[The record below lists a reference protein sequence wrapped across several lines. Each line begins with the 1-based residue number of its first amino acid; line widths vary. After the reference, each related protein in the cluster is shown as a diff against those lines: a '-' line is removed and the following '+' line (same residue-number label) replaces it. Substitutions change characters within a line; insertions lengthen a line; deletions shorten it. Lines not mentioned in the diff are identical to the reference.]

1 MRILVLSKEAWR
13 DEQNGGNVLSNLFAG
28 MDADF
33 AQIYCNE
40 REPNNSVCRRYYQIT
55 DREML
60 NSIIK
65 RGKAGK
71 EINYK
76 EAPHEKAVGA
86 ESFSSYR
93 KWFGNLLL
101 ILREI
106 VWWLGKWNEDAISKF
121 IRDFNPDLIFA
132 PCYGNHYMHN
142 LTILAQKIS
151 GVNVISYI
159 SDDHYGNKQLRFS
172 PSYWINH
179 FFLRRH
185 TRKVFKYYSLVY
197 TMTEEQKVQC
207 ERDFGANMKV
217 LCKTGKFDE
226 ALLKKSVNNPIR
238 IVYAGGIYLNRW
250 KTLTILAQEI
260 KKINMSGKVM
270 QLDIYTA
277 NPLTDKMRSVLD
289 DKENSFVHPVV
300 PISELKDIYLK
311 SDIALHCES
320 FDLRNRLDVRLSF
333 STKIV
338 DCLDSGC
345 AVMAICDPK
354 QAGFAYLK
362 RNDAAIC
369 VSSRKEI
376 QDALI
381 EITRNPSRLIS
392 YQKKAFELGRKNHN
406 ETVVRDMLL
415 KDFKQYAR
423 Q

>member
-1 MRILVLSKEAWR
+1 MRILILSKEAWR

-28 MDADF
+28 MDAEF

-40 REPNNSVCRRYYQIT
+40 REPNNNICRKYYQIT
-55 DREML
+55 DRGML
-60 NSIIK
+60 NSITK
-65 RGKAGK
+65 RIKAGK
-71 EINYK
+71 ELNYK
-76 EAPHEKAVGA
+76 EAPHESVIGA
-86 ESFSSYR
+86 ESFSGYR
-93 KWFGNLLL
+93 RWFGNLLQ
-101 ILREI
+101 IMREI
-106 VWWLGKWNEDAISKF
+106 VWWLGKWDEDAISQF
-121 IRDFNPDLIFA
+121 IRDFNPDIIFA

-142 LTILAQKIS
+142 LTILAKKVA

-159 SDDHYGNKQLRFS
+159 SDDFYGNKQVRFS

-179 FFLRRH
+179 FFLRIH
-185 TRKVFKYYSLVY
+185 TRKVFKCYSLVY
-197 TMTEEQKVQC
+197 TMTEEQKDQC
-207 ERDFGANMKV
+207 ERDFGAKMKV
-217 LCKTGKFDE
+217 LCKTGRFDE
-226 ALLKKSVNNPIR
+226 ASLKKTVNSPIR
-238 IVYAGGIYLNRW
+238 FVYAGGIYLNRW
-250 KTLTILAQEI
+250 KTLSMLVQEI
-260 KKINMSGKVM
+260 KKINDSGKLM

-277 NPLTDKMRSVLD
+277 NPLADKMRSVLD
-289 DKENSFVHPVV
+289 DKENSFVHSVV
-300 PISELKDIYLK
+300 PISELKEIYLK
-311 SDIALHCES
+311 SDVALHCES

-362 RNDAAIC
+362 RNGAAIC

-392 YQKKAFELGRKNHN
+392 YQKKAFDLGRKNHN
-406 ETVVRDMLL
+406 EAIVRDMLL